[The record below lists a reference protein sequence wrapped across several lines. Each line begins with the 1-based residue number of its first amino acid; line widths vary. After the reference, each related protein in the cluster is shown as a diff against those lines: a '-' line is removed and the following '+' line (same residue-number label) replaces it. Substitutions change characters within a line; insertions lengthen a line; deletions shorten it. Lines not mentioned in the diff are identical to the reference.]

1 MTSTLIL
8 GASDP
13 EMACIEELASSAGWR
28 VLHAAA
34 LGRNGVLGRV
44 FGGGAYQATAVLDS
58 GTGEV
63 VPCPDAPV
71 VLVECGGPALDS
83 ADVVARC
90 DHHNPGDPGYGR
102 PPTEFLPASSLGQ
115 AIRLLALSGEIP
127 ADWRRLDASGWIE
140 APRPGDVAVYGA
152 GILAVRAPEG
162 VAAAI
167 PLRILLTAAGDHCLG
182 AAYAGQCPGVD
193 PAALIA
199 HRRDGK
205 AAWLAS
211 LPTSHPARREVEA
224 CAPGRPLREAVDA
237 ACARTAAALRD
248 APSLVLVERGGHCGD
263 PSRCGCGPDS
273 YGSGSP
279 NASTL
284 WGSGDCYCDIPGC
297 CVEQPIVEVRDARAL
312 CTLPLLPDVASEM
325 GHAVLYRMPPSPAAK
340 DQRVKVGLTGAGEG
354 SVPGREPVEAFLG
367 GWARD
372 QGLEGLYGD
381 PSRGFAGGYEPAGSP
396 SPE

>member
-115 AIRLLALSGEIP
+115 AIRLLAVAGEIP

-167 PLRILLTAAGDHCLG
+167 PLRLLLTAAGDHCLG

-199 HRRDGK
+199 HRRDEK

-211 LPTSHPARREVEA
+211 LPTTHPARREVEA

-237 ACARTAAALRD
+237 AAARTTAALLA
-248 APSLVLVERGGHCGD
+248 APSLAITA
-263 PSRCGCGPDS
+263 GPPGTRPPVVVRDVR
-273 YGSGSP
+273 
-279 NASTL
+279 
-284 WGSGDCYCDIPGC
+284 DIP
-297 CVEQPIVEVRDARAL
+297 P
-312 CTLPLLPDVASEM
+312 LPLLPDVAAELGIPS
-325 GHAVLYRMPPSPAAK
+325 LYRMPPSPHAR
-340 DQRVKVGLTGAGEG
+340 DQRVKVGITGGGGTAAGTAA
-354 SVPGREPVEAFLG
+354 VEAFLG
-367 GWARD
+367 GWAAA
-372 QGLEGLYGD
+372 QGISGCYPALD
-381 PSRGFAGGYEPAGSP
+381 PNLPPGEALNAAAARGYAGGYEEQP
-396 SPE
+396 

>member
-1 MTSTLIL
+1 L
-8 GASDP
+8 
-13 EMACIEELASSAGWR
+13 
-28 VLHAAA
+28 
-34 LGRNGVLGRV
+34 
-44 FGGGAYQATAVLDS
+44 
-58 GTGEV
+58 
-63 VPCPDAPV
+63 
-71 VLVECGGPALDS
+71 
-83 ADVVARC
+83 
-90 DHHNPGDPGYGR
+90 
-102 PPTEFLPASSLGQ
+102 
-115 AIRLLALSGEIP
+115 
-127 ADWRRLDASGWIE
+127 
-140 APRPGDVAVYGA
+140 
-152 GILAVRAPEG
+152 
-162 VAAAI
+162 VAAC
-167 PLRILLTAAGDHCLG
+167 DHCLG
-182 AAYAGQCPGVD
+182 AAYAGQVPGLTAEVVRT
-193 PAALIA
+193 
-199 HRRDGK
+199 HRRDEK
-205 AAWLAS
+205 AAWLAG
-211 LPTSHPARREVEA
+211 LPAAHPARAEVEA
-224 CAPGRPLREAVDA
+224 AAPGASIRDAIDA

-312 CTLPLLPDVASEM
+312 GTLPLLPDVASEM